1 METIAAR
8 FRLFLLGLLAFT
20 LPLFSQAISTR
31 DRVYRIQCSD
41 VLEVVYQ
48 YTPEFSQTATVRP
61 DGRITLLGFGDLEAK
76 GRTLDQLTAEVV
88 SLSSKR
94 LKDPQVTVALKEF
107 QKPFVW
113 VEGEVANPGRFEL
126 RGDITALDAISLAG
140 GFRDSS
146 KHSQVLLLRKI
157 DNDTAHTKV
166 LDLKKIIAS
175 RKLEEAIELRAGD
188 VLFVPKNKLS
198 KIERV
203 VHWGQFGFLYPIR

>member
-8 FRLFLLGLLAFT
+8 FRLSLLGLLAFT
-20 LPLFSQAISTR
+20 LPLFSQSISTR

-48 YTPEFSQTATVRP
+48 YTPEFNQTATVRP

-76 GRTLDQLTAEVV
+76 GRTLDQLTTEVV
-88 SLSSKR
+88 NLSSKR
-94 LKDPQVTVALKEF
+94 LKDPRITVALKEF

-157 DNDTAHTKV
+157 DNDTAHTRV
-166 LDLKKIIAS
+166 LNLKKVIAS
-175 RKLEEAIELRAGD
+175 RKLEESIELRAGD
-188 VLFVPKNKLS
+188 VLFVPKNTIS

-203 VHWGQFGFLYPIR
+203 VRWGQFGFLYPIR